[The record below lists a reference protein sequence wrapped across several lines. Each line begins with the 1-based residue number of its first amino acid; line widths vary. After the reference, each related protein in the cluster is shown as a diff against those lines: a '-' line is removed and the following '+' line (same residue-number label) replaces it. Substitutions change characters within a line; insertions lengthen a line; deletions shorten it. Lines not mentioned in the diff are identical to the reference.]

1 MSSGYPSE
9 LDYTPFL
16 VDNAVYYM
24 ELIGIL
30 CWIMEL
36 GHIDIM
42 VAVYLLSSNSMQL
55 WMGHLDQA
63 FHIFGYLK
71 GNKRV
76 TLIFKESHVN

>member
-55 WMGHLDQA
+55 
-63 FHIFGYLK
+63 
-71 GNKRV
+71 
-76 TLIFKESHVN
+76 